1 MYGGLQSQGF
11 HFRRVFGRVI
21 NPQDSE
27 SSVDGVREKSLAPTS
42 YPVAAATGALC
53 LSLM

>member
-42 YPVAAATGALC
+42 YPVAAATGSLC